1 MSRKYRW
8 TAGVLATALGMGLIG
23 MGTPGAHAS
32 SKGRKNTALILGG
45 VAAYQLL
52 KGKTTT
58 GLVAGAGAVYAYKK
72 YRDKRKEEKRRASSY
87 VSPYRGAGSYGV
99 PYRGAGS
106 VSAPYQRSHQGPPVA
121 WVDGRPI
128 WTRDDY
134 IDERTG
140 LRSGDVQAPG
150 TPYQRY
156 DYGAAARAE
165 AYRNSIYGQ
174 AEANMACPPGHRR
187 H

>member
-1 MSRKYRW
+1 MKYRW
-8 TAGVLATALGMGLIG
+8 TAGLLVTAFGVGLLGI
-23 MGTPGAHAS
+23 GTPGAEAS
-32 SKGRKNTALILGG
+32 SKGRKNTTLALGG

-58 GLVAGAGAVYAYKK
+58 GLAAGAGAAYAYKK
-72 YRDKRKEEKRRASSY
+72 YRDKRKQEKNRASSFRDATAY
-87 VSPYRGAGSYGV
+87 STAYRGAA
-99 PYRGAGS
+99 PA
-106 VSAPYQRSHQGPPVA
+106 SAAYQQRNHQGRPVA

-140 LRSGDVQAPG
+140 QRSGDVQAPG
-150 TPYQRY
+150 TLYQRR

-174 AEANMACPPGHRR
+174 AEANQNCPPGQRR
-187 H
+187 RQ

>member
-1 MSRKYRW
+1 MQHRFV
-8 TAGVLATALGMGLIG
+8 AGLLATAFTFGLLVAAG
-23 MGTPGAHAS
+23 PAAHAG
-32 SKGRKNTALILGG
+32 SKGRKNTALLLGA
-45 VAAYQLL
+45 VAVQQLL
-52 KGKTTT
+52 SKKTTN
-58 GLVAGAGAVYAYKK
+58 GLIAGAGAAYAYKK
-72 YRDKRKEEKRRASSY
+72 YRDKRKEEKRRASTY
-87 VSPYRGAGSYGV
+87 VTPYRGASAYNA
-99 PYRGAGS
+99 PYRGDSRA
-106 VSAPYQRSHQGPPVA
+106 SAYSQQRNHQGRPVA

-140 LRSGDVQAPG
+140 QRSGDVQAPG

-174 AEANMACPPGHRR
+174 AEANQNCPPGHRR
-187 H
+187 R

>member
-1 MSRKYRW
+1 MKYRW
-8 TAGVLATALGMGLIG
+8 TAGLLVTALGVGLLGI
-23 MGTPGAHAS
+23 GTPGAHAS

-58 GLVAGAGAVYAYKK
+58 GLAAGAGAVYAYKK
-72 YRDKRKEEKRRASSY
+72 YRDKRKEEKRRANS
-87 VSPYRGAGSYGV
+87 YRGATAYSTSY
-99 PYRGAGS
+99 R
-106 VSAPYQRSHQGPPVA
+106 SASPASPARQWRNHQGRPVA
-121 WVDGRPI
+121 RVDGRPI

-140 LRSGDVQAPG
+140 QRSGDVQAPG
-150 TPYQRY
+150 TQRH

-165 AYRNSIYGQ
+165 AYRNSVYGQ
-174 AEANMACPPGHRR
+174 AEANQNYSSGRR
-187 H
+187 HR

>member
-1 MSRKYRW
+1 MQNRW
-8 TAGVLATALGMGLIG
+8 TAGLLVTALGVGLLG
-23 MGTPGAHAS
+23 MSTPRADAS
-32 SKGRKNTALILGG
+32 SKGRKNTALLLGG

-58 GLVAGAGAVYAYKK
+58 GLAAGAGAVYAYKK
-72 YRDKRKEEKRRASSY
+72 YRDKRKAEKRRA
-87 VSPYRGAGSYGV
+87 VTNAAPYRGLTASSAAYRNPGRGSAG
-99 PYRGAGS
+99 R
-106 VSAPYQRSHQGPPVA
+106 QWRNHQGRPVA
-121 WVDGRPI
+121 WVEGRPI

-140 LRSGDVQAPG
+140 QRSGDVQAPG
-150 TPYQRY
+150 TPPQRY

-174 AEANMACPPGHRR
+174 AEANMNSSSGHRR
-187 H
+187 R